1 MFLRL
6 ILCKTRITHTGDLIQ
21 WATKTVAAAKAVA
34 GHTNGLIQAKNRRTI
49 ETTKPRRLDWPAKAV
64 NQDRKS

>member
-34 GHTNGLIQAKNRRTI
+34 GNGNNPSAFIAKNRGTI
-49 ETTKPRRLDWPAKAV
+49 ESSLTIQLNPAALTG
-64 NQDRKS
+64 QQ